1 MPSAKIVTR
10 QTFLRGAV
18 LGAGATGIAAAFPA
32 PAISQNRRELRM
44 ASGWARNFPGFGTAV
59 DRLAKRIS
67 DMTDGRI
74 TVKVFAAGELVPAFE
89 IFDAVSNGVADMYHG
104 VEFWWQ
110 GKSPA
115 FNFYTTTPFG
125 LTPTEM
131 KTWIYYGG
139 GQPLWDELAAP
150 YKVKPFLAGNPGVQM
165 GGWFRREIKS
175 LADFRGVKMR
185 MGGFGGEVLRRVGAS
200 AVLLA
205 GGDIFPALQAGT
217 IDATEWVGPWNDTAM
232 GFYRVAKFYYAPGWH
247 EPSSNCSVGIN
258 LDVWNGLS
266 AGDREIIRNACYVEN
281 DIMECE
287 FKFNDTVALDLLV
300 RQHGVQLRVFS
311 DDVLTALGQASRAV
325 VAESAQKD
333 ALTKR
338 VHDSYM
344 DFHAKA
350 RRVTD
355 YSDQA
360 FVRARALVF
369 ES

>member
-1 MPSAKIVTR
+1 MSPSKQISRKKFIRSAATAAGV
-10 QTFLRGAV
+10 GAM
-18 LGAGATGIAAAFPA
+18 AAAFPT
-32 PAISQNRRELRM
+32 PAISQGRRELRL

-59 DRLAKRIS
+59 DRLSKRIA
-67 DMTDGRI
+67 DMSDGRM

-110 GKSPA
+110 GKSAA
-115 FNFYTTTPFG
+115 FNFFTTTPFG

-139 GQPLWDELAAP
+139 GQPLWDELAAQ
-150 YKVKPFLAGNPGVQM
+150 YKVKPLLAGNPGVQM

-175 LADFRGVKMR
+175 LEDFRGVKMR

-217 IDATEWVGPWNDTAM
+217 IDATEWVGPWNDSAM

-258 LDVWNGLS
+258 LALWNSLS
-266 AGDREIIRNACYVEN
+266 ASEREIIRTACYAEN
-281 DIMECE
+281 DVMECE
-287 FKFNDTVALDLLV
+287 FKFNDTVALDQLV
-300 RQHGVQLRVFS
+300 KQHGVQLRVFS
-311 DDVLTALGQASRAV
+311 DDVLLALGRASREV
-325 VAESAQKD
+325 VAEAGQKD
-333 ALTKR
+333 NLTKR
-338 VHDSYM
+338 IHDSYM
-344 DFHAKA
+344 DFHARA

-360 FVRARALVF
+360 YVRARAMVY